1 MVALMLS
8 VRVLMSTRRGPWLM
22 GFGEASFIAVAILGK
37 PKADLFRNKRPCP
50 MR

>member
-8 VRVLMSTRRGPWLM
+8 VRVLMSTHPGLGLM
-22 GFGEASFIAVAILGK
+22 GYGEASFIAVAILGK
-37 PKADLFRNKRPCP
+37 PKADLFRDKRPCP